1 MKSILII
8 GMGRFGKHLCTN
20 LARLG
25 NQIMAVD
32 ENEETLEDMLEYVV
46 SAKIGDCTNEAVLR
60 SLGIDNFDICFI
72 CIGNNFQS
80 SLEITSMVKELGG
93 RYVVSKAN
101 RDIHAKFLLRN
112 GADEVIYPDRDI
124 AEKMAVR
131 YSANHVF
138 DYIELTEEFSIYE
151 IPPLPEWVGK
161 SIIELSI
168 RNKYRISILAT
179 KEGERAK
186 LMPTADYVIRAD
198 EHLMVIGKNEDVDKI
213 LKELK
218 PKVSALASNYAD
230 GIFVSPLLFIILRH
244 ALVFHPALAVQLL
257 AGWSTRYYFN
267 FRSRYAHSRYIKKP
281 QAKNRIRRTLKGTGL
296 S

>member
-1 MKSILII
+1 MKSFLII
-8 GMGRFGKHLCTN
+8 GLGRFGSHLCADLSKLDN
-20 LARLG
+20 EIMIVDQQEERL
-25 NQIMAVD
+25 Q
-32 ENEETLEDMLEYVV
+32 ELLPFVV
-46 SAKIGDCTNEAVLR
+46 SAKIGDCTNEKVLR
-60 SLGIDNFDICFI
+60 SLGVGNFDTCFV

-80 SLEITSMVKELGG
+80 SLEVTSQLKELGA

-218 PKVSALASNYAD
+218 
-230 GIFVSPLLFIILRH
+230 
-244 ALVFHPALAVQLL
+244 
-257 AGWSTRYYFN
+257 
-267 FRSRYAHSRYIKKP
+267 
-281 QAKNRIRRTLKGTGL
+281 
-296 S
+296 

>member
-32 ENEETLEDMLEYVV
+32 ENEETLEDMLDYVV

-161 SIIELSI
+161 SIIELSS

-179 KEGERAK
+179 KEGDR
-186 LMPTADYVIRAD
+186 
-198 EHLMVIGKNEDVDKI
+198 
-213 LKELK
+213 
-218 PKVSALASNYAD
+218 
-230 GIFVSPLLFIILRH
+230 
-244 ALVFHPALAVQLL
+244 
-257 AGWSTRYYFN
+257 
-267 FRSRYAHSRYIKKP
+267 FRQREQCK
-281 QAKNRIRRTLKGTGL
+281 
-296 S
+296 